1 MEWEVR
7 WPDGSSERVSPNAGE
22 SWDWKPAGPGMYDVR
37 MGTQN
42 VRVEALSSP
51 DAQGFFRIRVNG
63 LEQEIQVLSHQH
75 LLLESMGMTG
85 TTETIERHVEAPMPG
100 KVLEVKV
107 ASGDQV
113 KAGDALLVLE
123 AMKMENVLRAPRD
136 GVVERVDAVVG
147 IAVEKG
153 AALVTYEMN

>member
-1 MEWEVR
+1 
-7 WPDGSSERVSPNAGE
+7 
-22 SWDWKPAGPGMYDVR
+22 
-37 MGTQN
+37 
-42 VRVEALSSP
+42 
-51 DAQGFFRIRVNG
+51 
-63 LEQEIQVLSHQH
+63 
-75 LLLESMGMTG
+75 MTG
-85 TTETIERHVEAPMPG
+85 TTESIERHVEAPMPG

>member
-1 MEWEVR
+1 
-7 WPDGSSERVSPNAGE
+7 
-22 SWDWKPAGPGMYDVR
+22 
-37 MGTQN
+37 
-42 VRVEALSSP
+42 
-51 DAQGFFRIRVNG
+51 
-63 LEQEIQVLSHQH
+63 
-75 LLLESMGMTG
+75 
-85 TTETIERHVEAPMPG
+85 IERHVEAPMPG

>member
-1 MEWEVR
+1 V
-7 WPDGSSERVSPNAGE
+7 
-22 SWDWKPAGPGMYDVR
+22 
-37 MGTQN
+37 
-42 VRVEALSSP
+42 
-51 DAQGFFRIRVNG
+51 
-63 LEQEIQVLSHQH
+63 EQEIQVLSHQH

>member
-1 MEWEVR
+1 MVWEVR
-7 WPDGSSERVSPNAGE
+7 SPDGSSERVSPKAGE
-22 SWDWKPAGPGMYDVR
+22 SWDWKTAGPGMYDVR

-42 VRVEALSSP
+42 VRVEALSGP

-63 LEQEIQVLSHQH
+63 VEQEIQVLSHQH

-85 TTETIERHVEAPMPG
+85 TTKSIERHVEAPMPG